1 MNSLAEIIDS
11 VMQPHVADWKEH
23 ALNWV
28 MYQLNCIDVSGA
40 AVLDEGETPELP
52 EVLLKKSDAEWL
64 PEPEIVAE
72 LRIKIHEWQ
81 SAHGLSDEE
90 LHGELQ
96 TLADSLREI
105 DFPVSQKL
113 RDTYDAAVEE
123 TWIERLMDT
132 NYKDNIRFHRY
143 LREHIFRNLDEMIQ
157 WHLAKMLDEL
167 NA

>member
-1 MNSLAEIIDS
+1 MNDLKEIIDS
-11 VMQPHVADWKEH
+11 VMQLHAADWKEY

-28 MYQLNCIDVSGA
+28 MSQLSSIDVNGA

-52 EVLLKKSDAEWL
+52 DILLKKLDAEWL

-72 LRIKIHEWQ
+72 LRHEIHKWQ
-81 SAHGLSDEE
+81 SANGLSDEE

-96 TLADSLREI
+96 ALADALREI

-113 RDTYDAAVEE
+113 RDAYDAAVEE

-143 LREHIFRNLDEMIQ
+143 LREHLYLNVEEMVQ
-157 WHLAKMLDEL
+157 WHMAKMLMVVL
-167 NA
+167 R